1 MEEQRN
7 RARAAQKKEIIT
19 LSDIGSDHPTV
30 FVGYDALAT
39 QAKVAQIA
47 KIKDRTAIILDK
59 SPCYAEM
66 GGQVGDAALV
76 TLGGRQWHV
85 TDTQKSGQTW
95 LHFLDGEDAP
105 EAGATIEIAVDQA
118 RRDAIQRLSRLRR
131 HRAAGPILLIFALFT
146 IGTTFQVA
154 SAVNN
159 ESTSIADRAV
169 TIEEG
174 KQIFLKG
181 CSSCHGLNAEGGQI
195 APSLIGVGAASVD
208 FQVATGRMP
217 MADMSVQAMR
227 KDPVYNAEQVHAL
240 ATYVASLAPGPQVPG
255 EELLNYERDG
265 SVAEG
270 GELFRTNCA
279 MCHNF
284 AAQGGALTQGK
295 YAPTLM
301 GVEPRHI
308 YEAMVTG
315 PQSMPVFSDKTI
327 TPEEK
332 LSIIKW
338 IKAAEAEP
346 QLGGAALGRVG
357 PVTEGLLVWT
367 LGIGLLIG
375 VAVWLAMKAR

>member
-1 MEEQRN
+1 MEDN
-7 RARAAQKKEIIT
+7 LK
-19 LSDIGSDHPTV
+19 
-30 FVGYDALAT
+30 
-39 QAKVAQIA
+39 
-47 KIKDRTAIILDK
+47 
-59 SPCYAEM
+59 
-66 GGQVGDAALV
+66 
-76 TLGGRQWHV
+76 
-85 TDTQKSGQTW
+85 
-95 LHFLDGEDAP
+95 
-105 EAGATIEIAVDQA
+105 
-118 RRDAIQRLSRLRR
+118 RLSRFRR
-131 HRAAGPILLIFALFT
+131 HRAVAPLLLVLALLS
-146 IGTTFQVA
+146 IGTTFSVA
-154 SAVNN
+154 GAATSTPLSTAEKSAL
-159 ESTSIADRAV
+159 
-169 TIEEG
+169 IEEG

-181 CSSCHGLNAEGGQI
+181 CSSCHGLNAEGGAV

-227 KDPVYNAEQVHAL
+227 KKPIYNEKQVEAL
-240 ATYVASLAPGPQVPG
+240 AAYVASLAPGPEVPG
-255 EELLNYERDG
+255 EAQLNYERDG
-265 SVAEG
+265 STAEG

-308 YEAMVTG
+308 YEAMITG

-338 IKAAEAEP
+338 IKAAESEP

-367 LGIGLLIG
+367 LGLGLLVG

>member
-1 MEEQRN
+1 V
-7 RARAAQKKEIIT
+7 K
-19 LSDIGSDHPTV
+19 
-30 FVGYDALAT
+30 
-39 QAKVAQIA
+39 
-47 KIKDRTAIILDK
+47 
-59 SPCYAEM
+59 
-66 GGQVGDAALV
+66 
-76 TLGGRQWHV
+76 
-85 TDTQKSGQTW
+85 
-95 LHFLDGEDAP
+95 
-105 EAGATIEIAVDQA
+105 
-118 RRDAIQRLSRLRR
+118 RLSRLRR
-131 HRAAGPILLIFALFT
+131 HRAAGPILLVFALFT

-159 ESTSIADRAV
+159 DTTAV
-169 TIEEG
+169 AVRSAAIDEG

-181 CSSCHGLNAEGGQI
+181 CSSCHGLNAEGGGI

-208 FQVATGRMP
+208 FQVGTGRMP
-217 MADMSVQAMR
+217 LANMSAQAMR
-227 KDPVYNAEQVHAL
+227 KPPIYNPEQVNAL
-240 ATYVASLAPGPQVPG
+240 ATYVASLAPGPAVPTDAV
-255 EELLNYERDG
+255 LNYERDG
-265 SVAEG
+265 SVAQG

-301 GVEPRHI
+301 GVEPKYI
-308 YEAMVTG
+308 YEALITG

-327 TPEEK
+327 TPAEK

-338 IKAAEAEP
+338 IKATEAEP